1 MEQLEKHRRP
11 RKTKRE
17 KLEEELL
24 KTEEAIAQY
33 TAALSD
39 LQEKRQSL
47 SEEIENEQIREVARL
62 LKEKNLSVGQLK
74 ELLNDEEGED
84 EVEQGA

>member
-1 MEQLEKHRRP
+1 MEQSEKHRRP
-11 RKTKRE
+11 RRTKRE

-24 KTEEAIAQY
+24 KTEETIAQY

-39 LQEKRQSL
+39 LQEKRQAL
-47 SEEIENEQIREVARL
+47 SEEIENEQIREVTRL

-74 ELLNDEEGED
+74 ELLNEEEGED
-84 EVEQGA
+84 EAEQGA

>member
-11 RKTKRE
+11 RRTKRE

-24 KTEEAIAQY
+24 KTEETIAQY

-39 LQEKRQSL
+39 LQEKRQAL
-47 SEEIENEQIREVARL
+47 SEEIENEQIREVTRL

-74 ELLNDEEGED
+74 ELLSDEEGED